1 MAENSL
7 DVTIRP
13 MEEADL
19 PAVLAIEREVFPSAW
34 SPAIFRQELKDKE
47 LAHLFVAEVALRGG
61 GRLVVGYACC
71 WLVVG
76 YACCWLVVDEVHIT
90 NLAVEK
96 TYRRQGVAHR
106 LLTEMLNGAKIEGAQ
121 RATSE
126 VRLSN
131 DEARCFYERHGFQSA
146 AIRRG
151 YYADNGEDALVMW
164 SPAL

>member
-1 MAENSL
+1 MAEHSL

-34 SPAIFRQELKDKE
+34 SPAIFRQELKDKD
-47 LAHLFVAEVALRGG
+47 LAHLFVAEVALPGG
-61 GRLVVGYACC
+61 GR
-71 WLVVG
+71 LVVG

-96 TYRRQGVAHR
+96 TYRRQGVAHQ

-121 RATSE
+121 RATLE

-131 DEARCFYERHGFQSA
+131 DAARCFYERHGFQSA

>member
-7 DVTIRP
+7 DVTIRS
-13 MEEADL
+13 MEEVDL
-19 PAVLAIEREVFPSAW
+19 PAVLAIERQVFPLSW

-47 LAHLFVAEVALRGG
+47 LAHLFVAEVSLSGG
-61 GRLVVGYACC
+61 ER
-71 WLVVG
+71 LVVG

-90 NLAVEK
+90 NLAVEEA
-96 TYRRQGVAHR
+96 YRRQGVAHR

-121 RATSE
+121 RATLE

-131 DEARCFYERHGFQSA
+131 DAARCFYEHHGFQAA

-151 YYADNGEDALVMW
+151 YYPDNGEDALVMW
-164 SPAL
+164 SSTL